1 MRDLEEIEADAATVT
16 ALFQANNPTS
26 LAFHLGAQLALDV
39 PELLAALEQARSIAV
54 RLEQEVAANV
64 APF

>member
-1 MRDLEEIEADAATVT
+1 MRSLADIEADAATVT

-54 RLEQEVAANV
+54 RLEQEVAANEP
-64 APF
+64 AF